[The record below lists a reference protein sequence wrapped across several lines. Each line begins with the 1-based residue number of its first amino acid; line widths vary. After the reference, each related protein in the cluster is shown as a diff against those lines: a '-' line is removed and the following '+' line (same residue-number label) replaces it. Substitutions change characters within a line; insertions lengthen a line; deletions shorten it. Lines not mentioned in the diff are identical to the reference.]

1 MNIYEKIAEARIRF
15 AQKNVK
21 KTGKN
26 TFAGYNYFQ
35 LEEILPAINTIAM
48 DLKFLPVFSTSSDVA
63 TLTIVDCEKPEDKL
77 TFSCAYVRTI
87 TKKVGKDGTESTDS
101 QGASLKGCHPVQ
113 NEGATITYLKR
124 YLYLNAFEISEADV
138 FDATMNPSGYQTPA
152 PKKDKKPFKEVIAQ
166 FNNNNVLALLGEFG
180 YESVEEIPKDK
191 QAEFYNRLKNI

>member
-63 TLTIVDCEKPEDKL
+63 TLTIVDCEKPEDKV
-77 TFSCAYVRTI
+77 TFSCSYVRTI
-87 TKKVGKDGTESTDS
+87 TKKVGKDGTETTDS

-138 FDATMNPSGYQTPA
+138 LDATMNPNVQNPA
-152 PKKDKKPFKEVIAQ
+152 PKKDKKTFKEVIAQ
-166 FNNNNVLALLGEFG
+166 FNKNNVLALLGEFG
-180 YESVEEIPKDK
+180 YESVDEIPKDS

>member
-48 DLKFLPVFSTSSDVA
+48 DLKFLPVFSTSADEA
-63 TLTIVDCEKPEDKL
+63 TLTIIDNEKPEERVK
-77 TFSCAYVRTI
+77 FSCAYVRTI
-87 TKKVGKDGTESTDS
+87 TKKVGKDGTETTDS

-138 FDATMNPSGYQTPA
+138 LDATMNPNA
-152 PKKDKKPFKEVIAQ
+152 PKEEHRKEKKPFKEVIAQ
-166 FNNNNVLALLGEFG
+166 FNKNNVLALLGEFG